1 MIIRDAAPGDLPA
14 VLAIYNDV
22 VATSTAIYEFDP
34 VTLESRLAWLEAR
47 RADGYPVLVAAD
59 GNEILGYA
67 SFGAFRAWPGYQHTV
82 EHSVHIRADQ
92 RRKGLGRAL
101 VESLLPIAKGLGKHV
116 IVAGIDADN
125 EPSRRLHAALG
136 FEEVGHFRQIGHKFG
151 RWLDLVFMQRLLDE
165 RKTPG

>member
-1 MIIRDAAPGDLPA
+1 MIIRDASPGDLPGI
-14 VLAIYNDV
+14 LTIYNDV

-34 VTLESRLAWLEAR
+34 VTLESRVAWLEAR

-59 GNEILGYA
+59 GDEIFGYA
-67 SFGAFRAWPGYQHTV
+67 SFGPFRAWPGYCHTV

-101 VESLLPIAKGLGKHV
+101 VESLLPIATGLGKHV

-125 EPSRRLHAALG
+125 GPSLRLHAALG
-136 FEEVGHFRQIGHKFG
+136 FEEVGHFCQVGHKFG
-151 RWLDLVFMQRLLDE
+151 RWLDLVFMQRLLDG
-165 RKTPG
+165 RTALP